1 MSIVNADMFQGK
13 WKQLR
18 GRAKQVWGDLTDDD
32 LAKVDGSYD
41 RFVGVLQEK
50 YGYSKEEAQ
59 EKIDSEFGAGA

>member
-1 MSIVNADMFQGK
+1 MNEDVFKGM
-13 WKQLR
+13 WKQVH

-32 LAKVDGSYD
+32 LAKIDGSYD

-59 EKIDSEFGAGA
+59 EKIDSEFGSAA